1 MSLHR
6 DEMRFNLYYFYWAA
20 FLFITE
26 VYIAIF
32 INDNL
37 IRPYGGDFLVVIL
50 IYAFIRAFF
59 KYSMIQTAVG
69 VLLFSF
75 LIEILQHFKVVE
87 VLGLESYPLARTVIG
102 TSFSWEDFIAYSLGI
117 AATLAAEKFV
127 GPRLKNQHNMSIK
140 Q

>member
-1 MSLHR
+1 
-6 DEMRFNLYYFYWAA
+6 MRFNLYYFYWAA

-32 INDNL
+32 IDDNL

-75 LIEILQHFKVVE
+75 LIEILQHFRLVE
-87 VLGLESYPLARTVIG
+87 MLGLESYPLARTVID

-117 AATLAAEKFV
+117 AAALAAEKFV
-127 GPRLKNQHNMSIK
+127 GPRLKEQHNMSIK